1 MFGVIAVLI
10 PSVIG
15 IKLFDYLRKGLSLK
29 NTIYYYLI
37 FLGIS
42 WIICSSLGSSL
53 FEVNNNLFIKLCNDP
68 FLFSEFTGL
77 NILINVIL
85 AILTEVIIR
94 NIKINITT
102 EKVNKKVISNEKKK
116 TKKTK

>member
-15 IKLFDYLRKGLSLK
+15 IKLFDYLRKGLNLK

-42 WIICSSLGSSL
+42 WIICSSLGGSL

-94 NIKINITT
+94 NIKVNITT
-102 EKVNKKVISNEKKK
+102 EKANEKVISNAKKKIKK
-116 TKKTK
+116 TK